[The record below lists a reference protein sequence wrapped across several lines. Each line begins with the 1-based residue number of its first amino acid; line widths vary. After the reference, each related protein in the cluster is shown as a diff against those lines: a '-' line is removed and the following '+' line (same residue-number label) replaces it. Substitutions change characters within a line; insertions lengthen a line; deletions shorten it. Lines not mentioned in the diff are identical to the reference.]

1 MTDPQG
7 QESELV
13 AEFRQL
19 TQNLRS
25 AMQTAWDSPGRH
37 QLQADLQ
44 EGLEDMRQTFDQMA
58 SDFAKSETGQQLKSD
73 LQDLGDRVKSGE
85 LEGQVRAELVSLLQ
99 RVNKELQAASERM
112 AGPSGDDGP
121 GEEGN
126 EEHSP

>member
-1 MTDPQG
+1 MAEPTG
-7 QESELV
+7 QDSELV
-13 AEFRQL
+13 AEFKQM

-25 AMQTAWDSPGRH
+25 AMQAAWDSPERQ

-44 EGLEDMRQTFDQMA
+44 EGLEDMRATFNQMA

-85 LEGQVRAELVSLLQ
+85 LETQVRSEMVSLLQ

-112 AGPSGDDGP
+112 ASQDSGAGDEASSD
-121 GEEGN
+121 
-126 EEHSP
+126 